1 MYYLCAPKVK
11 AEIWTAINSQSHT
24 QDLVLQNIQ
33 KSISLG
39 LVAIIQLAEQVVN
52 PNTELD
58 RGSIKTALTDSLSL
72 IGHAQ
77 FYISQR
83 RRFNIRPYLN
93 DKYKPICN
101 SDIPLTNELFGNDCH
116 KKIKEL
122 DDPTKIS
129 IGATTS
135 NYSKYDRRDRL
146 NFKSGGRGY
155 GRGGRRPACNPIGQ
169 GYNNYPQNRSNQ
181 GHKFNHY

>member
-72 IGHAQ
+72 IGHSQ

-101 SDIPLTNELFGNDCH
+101 SDVPLTNELFGNDCH

-135 NYSKYDRRDRL
+135 NYSKCDRRDRL
-146 NFKSGGRGY
+146 NFKR
-155 GRGGRRPACNPIGQ
+155 RRPGLWSRWQEASLQP
-169 GYNNYPQNRSNQ
+169 NRTRVQ
-181 GHKFNHY
+181 QLPPEPVKPRP

>member
-72 IGHAQ
+72 IGHTQ

-93 DKYKPICN
+93 DK
-101 SDIPLTNELFGNDCH
+101 
-116 KKIKEL
+116 
-122 DDPTKIS
+122 
-129 IGATTS
+129 
-135 NYSKYDRRDRL
+135 
-146 NFKSGGRGY
+146 
-155 GRGGRRPACNPIGQ
+155 
-169 GYNNYPQNRSNQ
+169 
-181 GHKFNHY
+181 